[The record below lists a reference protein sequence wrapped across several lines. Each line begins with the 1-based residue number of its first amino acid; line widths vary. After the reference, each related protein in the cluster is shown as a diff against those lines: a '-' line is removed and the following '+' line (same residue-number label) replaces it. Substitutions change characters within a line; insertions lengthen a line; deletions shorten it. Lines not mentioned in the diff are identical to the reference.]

1 MKKILLLTVITL
13 LSISA
18 YAKIWRVNNSPVLD
32 GDVLQVSLLFNN
44 TNTAADPEAANG
56 DSIYIEPST
65 TGYNN
70 FVVNKQVFIF
80 GYGYFIGSNL
90 GMQASAERAFTNQV
104 EFVAGSAGSTISGI
118 EVTGSMFTTNVAN
131 ITITRCLM
139 SSFILF
145 GYTTNAT
152 GIKLNKC
159 FITSQMNESSSLAA
173 ATSIGINIEN
183 CIFSATSNGNLSGL
197 IFPTRVKGLIRNCVF
212 NGANSFNCFNFYVA
226 NNIFVGN
233 TNFGTVSNSG
243 NNVYRNNIL
252 SYSSNAQNSLVTNI
266 APNSSNLFGQN
277 MDPIFVGTTDNAF
290 IAGSTFNNRINLTG
304 FNFESRFDLET
315 TANVA
320 TAGGESG
327 TTVGG
332 ATVTTPACGVY
343 GGTDP
348 YRKGGFPNIP
358 RITALTIPPSVSNG
372 AATMTISVS
381 SSSNN

>member
-1 MKKILLLTVITL
+1 
-13 LSISA
+13 
-18 YAKIWRVNNSPVLD
+18 
-32 GDVLQVSLLFNN
+32 
-44 TNTAADPEAANG
+44 
-56 DSIYIEPST
+56 
-65 TGYNN
+65 
-70 FVVNKQVFIF
+70 
-80 GYGYFIGSNL
+80 
-90 GMQASAERAFTNQV
+90 MQANAERAFTSQV
-104 EFVAGSAGSTISGI
+104 EFAAGSAGSAISGF
-118 EVTGSMFTTNVAN
+118 EVTGTIFTTNVAN

-139 SSFILF
+139 SNFNLF

-159 FITSQMNESSSLAA
+159 FITNQVNESASLAA
-173 ATSIGINIEN
+173 VTSIGINIEN
-183 CIFSATSNGNLSGL
+183 CIFSATSNVNLTGL
-197 IFPTRVKGLIRNCVF
+197 VFPTKVKGLIRNCVF
-212 NGANSFNCFNFYVA
+212 NNVQFLTCFNFYIA

-233 TNFGTVSNSG
+233 TNFGTLSNSG

-252 SYSSNAQNSLVTNI
+252 SYTSNAQNNLVTNI

-277 MDPIFVGTTDNAF
+277 MDPIFVGTTDNTF
-290 IAGSTFNNRINLTG
+290 IAGSLFNNRINITG

-320 TAGGESG
+320 KAGGESG
-327 TTVGG
+327 TTFGG